1 MLFVDNNQVWES
13 FIYVPKKPVAI
24 NSDGSWN
31 MAVVSDLILK
41 AKAGDNEAQMLLFE
55 QYQYLWKKKI
65 TKFVDD
71 MLSYEDAQQEAFYI
85 FLYSLKSFKSD
96 TVTAFT
102 GYYEKALHNHLTR
115 LTGKVKDEQRLW
127 LFSLDESNE
136 DGSRKHDIEEQEYMD
151 NEVWI
156 YPRVRRVLDF
166 MEFRIIIAHYV
177 FDLKL
182 SEIARVVGYSL
193 PSVKRICAR
202 AKERLKIFAK

>member
-1 MLFVDNNQVWES
+1 MLFQENNQVWES
-13 FIYVPKKPVAI
+13 FVYVPQKPIAI
-24 NSDGSWN
+24 NPDGSWN
-31 MAVVSDLILK
+31 MDVVSDLILK

-96 TVTAFT
+96 SVTAFT

-151 NEVWI
+151 NEVRI
-156 YPRVRRVLDF
+156 YPRVRRILDF

-202 AKERLKIFAK
+202 AKEKLKTLVK

>member
-1 MLFVDNNQVWES
+1 MLFRS
-13 FIYVPKKPVAI
+13 
-24 NSDGSWN
+24 N

-127 LFSLDESNE
+127 QFSLDESNE

-151 NEVWI
+151 NEVRI